1 MRNFISLALIF
12 ILSGCASQSSL
23 TVISQP
29 SGAYITETETGK
41 THGTAPIVVYY
52 DSKAM
57 SQYKDASGC
66 FLVKGFDAR
75 WVSGATATSPPS
87 IRLCGSSS
95 GAYTYQFSRDSY
107 APGLD
112 KDLDFAMRQD
122 SVRAQQQQSQAIQ
135 NAAAIQAW
143 SAMQAAQPKPVAPAP
158 ITPINCTSYSLGT
171 VIQTNCR

>member
-1 MRNFISLALIF
+1 MRFISASVLITV
-12 ILSGCASQSSL
+12 LSGCASQSSL

-41 THGTAPIVVYY
+41 AYGTAPIVVYY

-75 WVSGATATSPPS
+75 WVSGATAVSPSS

-95 GAYTYQFSRDSY
+95 GAYTYQFSRDTSV
-107 APGLD
+107 PGLD
-112 KDLDFAMRQD
+112 RDLEFAMRLD
-122 SVRAQQQQSQAIQ
+122 SVRAQQQQSQAMQ

-143 SAMQAAQPKPVAPAP
+143 SAMQAAQPKPVTPSP
-158 ITPINCTSYSLGT
+158 VTPINCTSYSLGT
-171 VIQTNCR
+171 VVQTNCR